1 MTNALNSL
9 NSLFLYELRD
19 LYSAE
24 TQLVDALPN
33 MARAASHED
42 LKTAFNEHLE
52 ETRGQVDRLR
62 QIFDQLGESPEGERC
77 EAMEGLVH
85 EGEEIIN
92 QDGNAHIKD
101 AALIAGAQR
110 VEHYEIAGYGT
121 ARTYASELGL
131 NEAKRLLDDT
141 LSEEKAADKTL
152 NKLATGGWLS
162 SGINDEA
169 RGSAREME
177 PPRGAS
183 HETTRRSDGASAKR
197 V

>member
-42 LKTAFNEHLE
+42 LKAAFNEHLE

-77 EAMEGLVH
+77 EAMEGLVQ

-101 AALIAGAQR
+101 AALIAAAQR

-169 RGSAREME
+169 RDSARETE
-177 PPRGAS
+177 PSRGAS